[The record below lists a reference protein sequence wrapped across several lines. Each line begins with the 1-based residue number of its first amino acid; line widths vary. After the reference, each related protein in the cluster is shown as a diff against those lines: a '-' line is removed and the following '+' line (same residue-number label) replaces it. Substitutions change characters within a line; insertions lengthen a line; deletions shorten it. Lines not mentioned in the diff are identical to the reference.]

1 MDFGRY
7 GYKFRNRELFEP
19 VSIRGNHLL
28 LVDNGDEIRKA
39 CTHFRREN
47 KDPTTSS

>member
-7 GYKFRNRELFEP
+7 GYKFHNKELFEP

-28 LVDNGDEIRKA
+28 LVVDGDEIRKV
-39 CTHFRREN
+39 CPHFRRESN
-47 KDPTTSS
+47 DPTPSS